1 MSFLNKK
8 PNITFKKVTVSDVA
22 ELLRIDKSTIG
33 SKMYSRFSDEQEAI
47 EEIKNNEVYF
57 IVKDGKNI
65 GSLEY
70 QIQGPGH
77 AYLSG
82 LVVLPEF
89 QGQGI
94 AREAVKFRLDKL
106 KDIKRINLVTH
117 PHNSKV
123 ITLYLSLGFHIESW
137 KDNYFGDGEPRIV
150 LAREK

>member
-1 MSFLNKK
+1 MSFFKK
-8 PNITFKKVTVSDVA
+8 KLNITFKKVTTDDVD
-22 ELLRIDKSTIG
+22 EFLHIEKSTID
-33 SKMYSRFSDEQEAI
+33 SKIYSRISDEQEAI

-57 IVKDGKNI
+57 IVKDGEII
-65 GSLEY
+65 GSLAY

-106 KDIKRINLVTH
+106 KDMKKIDFVTH

-123 ITLYLSLGFHIESW
+123 IMLYLSLGFHIESW
-137 KDNYFGDGEPRIV
+137 KDNYWGDDEPRIV
-150 LAREK
+150 LAREQ

>member
-1 MSFLNKK
+1 MSLFNKK
-8 PNITFKKVTVSDVA
+8 TDITFKKVTVNDVA
-22 ELLRIDKSTIG
+22 EWLRIESTVD
-33 SKMYSRFSDEQEAI
+33 SKMYSKFSDEQEAI
-47 EEIKNNEVYF
+47 KEIENNEVYF
-57 IVKDGKNI
+57 IIKDNKNI

-70 QIQGPGH
+70 QIQDSGH

-82 LVVLPEF
+82 LIVVPEF

-94 AREAVKFRLDKL
+94 ARKAVEFRLDKL
-106 KDIKRINLVTH
+106 KDMKRIDLVTH

-150 LAREK
+150 LAKEK